1 MGGGERYLFIF
12 HIGSVNPGIYALQV
26 DFQKLSIF
34 FDVFLPGYCQLN
46 KEYVLEPTFIKIKG
60 IGGEII

>member
-1 MGGGERYLFIF
+1 VGGRERYLFIF
-12 HIGSVNPGIYALQV
+12 HIGSVNAGIYTLHV

-46 KEYVLEPTFIKIKG
+46 KEYVLEPTIIKIKG
-60 IGGEII
+60 ITREII